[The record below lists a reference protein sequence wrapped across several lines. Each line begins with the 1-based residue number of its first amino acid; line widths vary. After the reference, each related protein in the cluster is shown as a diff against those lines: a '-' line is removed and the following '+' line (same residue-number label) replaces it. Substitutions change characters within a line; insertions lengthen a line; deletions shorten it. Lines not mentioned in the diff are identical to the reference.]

1 MGVRT
6 VEENIRDMYRKKIAK
21 LETDLADNIQL
32 SFLYS
37 CMCSELRAGT
47 KKTRDETQLEIDKL
61 EDIMYS

>member
-1 MGVRT
+1 MKT
-6 VEENIRDMYRKKIAK
+6 VAEILDDFYRKKVAR
-21 LETDLADNIQL
+21 LETDLANNIQL
-32 SFLYS
+32 SFLYG